1 MTLFYGTYD
10 DCRCI
15 SHPANMSL
23 AYDDIHKFLR
33 ERGQNNYKLKTW
45 TSPEKITTV
54 EFGNPRYEFYVI
66 NSDAD
71 VQDQWKLSHNS
82 DKLSMRKW
90 EEE

>member
-15 SHPANMSL
+15 SHPENMSL

-33 ERGQNNYKLKTW
+33 ERGQSNYKLKTW
-45 TSPEKITTV
+45 TSPEKIITV

-66 NSDAD
+66 DTNAD